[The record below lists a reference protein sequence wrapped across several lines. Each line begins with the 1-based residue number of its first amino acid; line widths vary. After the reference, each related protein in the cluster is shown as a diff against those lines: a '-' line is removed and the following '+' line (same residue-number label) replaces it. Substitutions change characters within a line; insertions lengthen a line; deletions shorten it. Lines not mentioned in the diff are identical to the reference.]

1 MRRTA
6 VIRRSARNHGVRT
19 AVISSVISAVL
30 ASALTAFAM
39 PRLMNQDNPLLQDAL
54 YNGSYTSQPYSY
66 QRPRAV
72 RTARTAPV
80 VYQEPAV
87 YQEPVRK
94 PRSTGKS
101 VLIVA
106 GSAGAGAGIGALAGG
121 KKGAAIGAI
130 SGGVAG
136 LIYDRLTANR

>member
-1 MRRTA
+1 MRRTSRVRA
-6 VIRRSARNHGVRT
+6 PARNHGLRT

-72 RTARTAPV
+72 RTVARTAPAPV
-80 VYQEPAV
+80 VYQES
-87 YQEPVRK
+87 VRK

>member
-1 MRRTA
+1 MRHTSRVRA
-6 VIRRSARNHGVRT
+6 PARNHGLRT

-39 PRLMNQDNPLLQDAL
+39 PRLMNQDDGLLKDAL

-66 QRPRAV
+66 QRPRVV
-72 RTARTAPV
+72 RTATRTAPA
-80 VYQEPAV
+80 PAPVV

-136 LIYDRLTANR
+136 LVYDRLTANR